1 MSKLD
6 PRPICLILF
15 GPTASG
21 KSAMAMA
28 IADAF
33 RGTVINADSMQV
45 YRDLRVIT
53 ARPSEEE
60 ESQVPHRLYGHL
72 DASEISSAAG
82 WREDAV
88 RETRSAIHEGRL
100 PILCGGTGFY
110 LRAITHGLS
119 PIPEIPDAI
128 RMATRTQ
135 VEDGS
140 PVRSWERL
148 QEIDPA
154 SAARIEP
161 MDRQRIA
168 RALEVFEATGRT
180 LTDWQSD
187 PPEGAPTD
195 IRFVTMTL
203 APPRDQLVRHIE
215 NRFEHMVAHGALD
228 EVAAL
233 LDRNLPDDRPALRAV
248 GVPEL
253 ASHIRGEQ
261 SLDCAIEAA
270 KIATRQYAKRQMT
283 WLKRQIVSDF
293 TKNTQYSKSL
303 DAEIFAFI
311 EENGLI
317 RS

>member
-1 MSKLD
+1 MTEPDS
-6 PRPICLILF
+6 RPTCLILF

-28 IADAF
+28 IAEAF

-60 ESQVPHRLYGHL
+60 ETQVPHRLYGYL

-82 WREDAV
+82 WRDEAV
-88 RETRSAIHEGRL
+88 RETRAAIDEGRL

-110 LRAITHGLS
+110 LRAMTHGLS

-128 RMATRTQ
+128 RMATRAQ

-154 SAARIEP
+154 SASRIEP

-195 IRFVTMTL
+195 IRFVTFTL

-215 NRFEHMVAHGALD
+215 NRFEHMVEHGALD

-261 SLDCAIEAA
+261 SLDSAIDAA

-283 WLKRQIVSDF
+283 WLKRQIISDF
-293 TKNTQYSKSL
+293 VKNAQYSKSL
-303 DAEIFAFI
+303 DTEIFAFI